1 MTITALPSGSSSSWS
16 PLCPHPGWEG
26 VYGGLL
32 SRCTSCGL
40 HATSAQPEFVYDETY
55 FTEDGTAGYNFE
67 SEFARAYD
75 AARFESELR
84 RLEARGLKGSVL
96 DIGCASGAFLVH
108 AQARG
113 WEVAG
118 VEVADFARER
128 TESLLGVPLARSL
141 DGLPAGRS
149 FDVVTLH
156 HVLEHIH
163 EPLPFLRDE
172 VAPRVGRLLVVEVPN
187 FSSLAS
193 RVHGPR
199 WRDLRPD
206 QHVFHYTPALLSRL
220 LSLAGFRPV
229 RVTTLWEPLWSL
241 RTALNSL
248 RLLPGLARRPRH
260 DAPQPAG
267 GLAGVS
273 DPAEYRRPTGLRL
286 VLTEA
291 SRLALWPMIRGLELA
306 GLGERLVVE
315 AEPLP
320 DSSRPVRKSGQK
332 S

>member
-1 MTITALPSGSSSSWS
+1 MLFIAAPAERHIERIAAISRGAGLLTVGYTEGFAKRGARNEHFLDAALLKQNFLDRLAPYRAQVGYLVFEFPQFHRAAAAGNAAFLEKLDAFLGALPDTFR
-16 PLCPHPGWEG
+16 
-26 VYGGLL
+26 Y
-32 SRCTSCGL
+32 
-40 HATSAQPEFVYDETY
+40 A
-55 FTEDGTAGYNFE
+55 
-67 SEFARAYD
+67 
-75 AARFESELR
+75 
-84 RLEARGLKGSVL
+84 
-96 DIGCASGAFLVH
+96 
-108 AQARG
+108 
-113 WEVAG
+113 
-118 VEVADFARER
+118 VEVR

-260 DAPQPAG
+260 DAPRPAG

>member
-1 MTITALPSGSSSSWS
+1 LTISALPGGTSSWS
-16 PLCPHPGWEG
+16 PPCPHPAWEG
-26 VYGGLL
+26 IYGGLL
-32 SRCTSCGL
+32 SRCTACGL
-40 HATSAQPEFVYDETY
+40 HTTSAQPELVYDETY
-55 FTEDGTAGYNFE
+55 FTEDGKAGYNFE
-67 SEFARAYD
+67 SEFARAHD
-75 AARFESELR
+75 AARFEPELR
-84 RLEARGLKGSVL
+84 GLEARGLKGTVL

-108 AQARG
+108 AKARG
-113 WEVAG
+113 WDVAG

-128 TESLLGVPLARSL
+128 TSRLLGVPIASAL
-141 DGLPAGRS
+141 DGLPSGRR

-163 EPLPFLRDE
+163 EPLPFLKAE

-206 QHVFHYTPALLSRL
+206 QHVFHYTPSVLPRL
-220 LSLAGFRPV
+220 LAEAGFRPV

-241 RTALNSL
+241 RTALSCL
-248 RLLPGLARRPRH
+248 RLLPGLVRRPRH
-260 DAPQPAG
+260 DGPRPGG
-267 GLAGVS
+267 GLAEVS
-273 DPAEYRRPTGLRL
+273 DPASYRRPKGSKL

-291 SRLALWPMIRGLELA
+291 SRLALRPLIRSLEVA

-320 DSSRPVRKSGQK
+320 GPSRPVRESRPKS
-332 S
+332 

>member
-1 MTITALPSGSSSSWS
+1 VTTTVLPGASSSWS
-16 PLCPHPGWEG
+16 PLCSHPEW
-26 VYGGLL
+26 VRIYGGLL
-32 SRCTSCGL
+32 SRCTACGL

-55 FTEDGTAGYNFE
+55 FTEDGKAGYNFE
-67 SEFARAYD
+67 SEFARAHD
-75 AARFESELR
+75 AARFEPELR
-84 RLEARGLKGSVL
+84 RIEARGLKGSVL
-96 DIGCASGAFLVH
+96 DIGCANGAFLVH

-128 TESLLGVPLARSL
+128 TSSLLGVPIASSL
-141 DGLPAGRS
+141 DGLPSGRR

-206 QHVFHYTPALLSRL
+206 QHVFHYTPSILPRL
-220 LSLAGFRPV
+220 LAQAGFRPV

-241 RTALNSL
+241 RTALNCL
-248 RLLPGLARRPRH
+248 RLLPALVRRPRH
-260 DAPQPAG
+260 DEPRPGAGPAE
-267 GLAGVS
+267 VS
-273 DPAEYRRPTGLRL
+273 DPASYRRPTGPKL

-291 SRLALWPMIRGLELA
+291 SRLAFRPLVRSLEVA

-320 DSSRPVRKSGQK
+320 DSSRPDRESGPKS
-332 S
+332 

>member
-1 MTITALPSGSSSSWS
+1 MTIAALPDRTSSWS
-16 PLCPHPGWEG
+16 PPCPHPAWEET
-26 VYGGLL
+26 YGGLL
-32 SRCTSCGL
+32 SRCTACGL
-40 HATSAQPEFVYDETY
+40 HATAAQPEFVYDETY
-55 FTEDGTAGYNFE
+55 FTEDGKAGYNFE

-75 AARFESELR
+75 AARFEPELR
-84 RLEARGLKGSVL
+84 RIEASGLKGSVL

-128 TESLLGVPLARSL
+128 TSSLLGVPIAGSL
-141 DGLPAGRS
+141 DGLPAGRR

-206 QHVFHYTPALLSRL
+206 QHVFHYTSSVLPRL
-220 LSLAGFRPV
+220 LSEAGFRPV
-229 RVTTLWEPLWSL
+229 RVMTLWEPLWSL
-241 RTALNSL
+241 RTALNCL
-248 RLLPGLARRPRH
+248 RLLPALVRRPRH
-260 DAPQPAG
+260 DEPRPGAGPAE
-267 GLAGVS
+267 VS
-273 DPAEYRRPTGLRL
+273 DPASYRRPTGSKL

-291 SRLALWPMIRGLELA
+291 SRLTFRPLVRALELA

-320 DSSRPVRKSGQK
+320 DPSRPVRESRPKS
-332 S
+332 

>member
-1 MTITALPSGSSSSWS
+1 MTIAALSDGTSSWS
-16 PLCPHPGWEG
+16 PPCPHPAWEG
-26 VYGGLL
+26 IYGGLL
-32 SRCTSCGL
+32 SRCTACGL
-40 HATSAQPEFVYDETY
+40 HTTSAQPQLVYDETY
-55 FTEDGTAGYNFE
+55 FTEDGKAGYDFE
-67 SEFARAYD
+67 SEFAKAFD
-75 AARFESELR
+75 AARFEPELR
-84 RLEARGLKGSVL
+84 RIEACGLKGSVL

-128 TESLLGVPLARSL
+128 TAGLLGVPVARSL
-141 DGLPAGRS
+141 DGLPAGKT

-206 QHVFHYTPALLSRL
+206 QHVFHYTPAVLPTLLSQ
-220 LSLAGFRPV
+220 AGFRPV

-241 RTALNSL
+241 RTALSCL
-248 RLLPGLARRPRH
+248 RLLPGLVHRPRH
-260 DAPQPAG
+260 DVPRPG
-267 GLAGVS
+267 GALAEVS
-273 DPAEYRRPTGLRL
+273 DAASYRRPKGSKLF
-286 VLTEA
+286 LTEA
-291 SRLALWPMIRGLELA
+291 SRLALRPLIRSLEVA

-320 DSSRPVRKSGQK
+320 GPSRPARESRP
-332 S
+332 

>member
-1 MTITALPSGSSSSWS
+1 MTTIVLPDVSSSWA
-16 PLCPHPGWEG
+16 PLCPHPEWERI
-26 VYGGLL
+26 YGGLL
-32 SRCTSCGL
+32 SRCTACGL
-40 HATSAQPEFVYDETY
+40 HATSELPEFVYDETY

-67 SEFARAYD
+67 SEFARAHD
-75 AARFESELR
+75 EARFEPELQR
-84 RLEARGLKGSVL
+84 IEARGLKGSVL
-96 DIGCASGAFLVH
+96 DIGCASGAFLAR

-128 TESLLGVPLARSL
+128 TSSLLGVPVASSL
-141 DGLPAGRS
+141 DGLPAGRR

-163 EPLPFLRDE
+163 EPLPFLRDG
-172 VAPRVGRLLVVEVPN
+172 VAPRVERLLVVEVPN

-199 WRDLRPD
+199 WRDLRLD
-206 QHVFHYTPALLSRL
+206 QHVFHYTAPVLAKLLSE
-220 LSLAGFRPV
+220 AGFRPV

-241 RTALNSL
+241 RTALNCL
-248 RLLPGLARRPRH
+248 RLLPGLVRRPRH
-260 DAPQPAG
+260 EAPRPGAGPAE
-267 GLAGVS
+267 VS
-273 DPAEYRRPTGLRL
+273 DPASYRRPTGPKR

-291 SRLALWPMIRGLELA
+291 SRLAFRPLVRSLELA

-315 AEPLP
+315 AEPLADP
-320 DSSRPVRKSGQK
+320 SRSDPESVPKS
-332 S
+332 